1 MVMEPKKFRRIAPL
15 QIVQQRKLVEGLSN
29 KKNNYRVKYI
39 AWHRTQTII
48 AKLNTQQ
55 GWG

>member
-1 MVMEPKKFRRIAPL
+1 MVMEPKKFQRIAPL